1 MSPLRS
7 IQSIKSG
14 LGLRELQAVLAVAE
28 LGSFR
33 AAAAALGFTQS
44 ALSHQVSALEAALG
58 QSLFHRP
65 GGRAAVRLT
74 PAGEAVCRRARRAL
88 REVEAVAAD
97 AEQAARGESV
107 RVRVGVTQTAAAEIM
122 PAALRAFRDDHP
134 GVEVVL
140 VAADELESSR
150 DALLR
155 GDLDLAFSYNS
166 ETDEYVE
173 AIAVVEDNWVILTRR
188 DSAIASLESP
198 GFAAL
203 DRQDL
208 VAWARRWRGQ
218 AELEDGWARRGIA
231 PKIVY
236 RTDDNLALQR
246 LVAAGLGHACIGRVA
261 ASRAVDPALTWLE
274 PHDAGPA
281 QRTIAV
287 CYARHRP
294 LTATARTLIT
304 AIRSQAGLGPA
315 LAGQVDEH
323 TPRGVRP
330 ASPGQRPRPST
341 RRSTP
346 GPAGGGPGGH
356 PARSGKIKM
365 IPNGPGVTAR
375 YR

>member
-1 MSPLRS
+1 MSQLRS
-7 IQSIKSG
+7 IQPIKSG
-14 LGLRELQAVLAVAE
+14 LGLRELQAVLAIAE

-58 QSLFHRP
+58 QSLFDRP

-122 PAALRAFRDDHP
+122 TAALRAFRDDHP

-150 DALLR
+150 DGLLR
-155 GDLDLAFSYNS
+155 GDFDLAFSYNS

-173 AIAVVEDNWVILTRR
+173 AIAVVEDSWVILTRR
-188 DSAIASLESP
+188 DSAIASLDRPE
-198 GFAAL
+198 FTVL
-203 DRQDL
+203 DQQDL

-246 LVAAGLGHACIGRVA
+246 PAGGG
-261 ASRAVDPALTWLE
+261 
-274 PHDAGPA
+274 G
-281 QRTIAV
+281 
-287 CYARHRP
+287 
-294 LTATARTLIT
+294 
-304 AIRSQAGLGPA
+304 
-315 LAGQVDEH
+315 
-323 TPRGVRP
+323 RP
-330 ASPGQRPRPST
+330 ASPTPPGGGCPPAGPST
-341 RRSTP
+341 RR
-346 GPAGGGPGGH
+346 
-356 PARSGKIKM
+356 
-365 IPNGPGVTAR
+365 
-375 YR
+375 